1 MTQSSAEG
9 GGGKGGAV
17 ADTLSRLQIDTIFH
31 ISGQVT

>member
-17 ADTLSRLQIDTIFH
+17 SDTLSRLQIDTFF
-31 ISGQVT
+31 

>member
-17 ADTLSRLQIDTIFH
+17 ADTLSRLQTDTIFH
-31 ISGQVT
+31 ISSQVT